1 MTSIRESREMVRKRR
16 PSVLIHKQHNDG
28 SSSFG
33 GGQQVEG
40 WRDGKQHLGLK
51 AVVCLLFS
59 NRTARVTFPS
69 ETTSVT
75 TEGFPQVFPAQ
86 PWEFGFSRIPV
97 SNRSIYTV
105 HTYPC
110 MLLYTCVS

>member
-33 GGQQVEG
+33 VGQQVEG

-51 AVVCLLFS
+51 VVVCLLVS
-59 NRTARVTFPS
+59 NRTARVTFFQSFRNDPS
-69 ETTSVT
+69 ETTYPLALRGLFGRVRAALT
-75 TEGFPQVFPAQ
+75 ARIFGR
-86 PWEFGFSRIPV
+86 WECNV
-97 SNRSIYTV
+97 SSF
-105 HTYPC
+105 
-110 MLLYTCVS
+110 MCV